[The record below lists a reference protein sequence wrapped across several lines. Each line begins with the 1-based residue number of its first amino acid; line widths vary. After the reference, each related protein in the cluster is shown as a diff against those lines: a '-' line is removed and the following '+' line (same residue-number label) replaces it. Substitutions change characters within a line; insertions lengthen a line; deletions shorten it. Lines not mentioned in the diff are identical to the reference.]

1 MEKGI
6 PRLIK
11 VSHPQ
16 LRRFRKTLRL
26 ILREAF
32 NSKVQNIYEQISIC
46 LKNVSLSTFERE
58 KEIAKLDEE
67 EKLLGEA
74 YWSAPLGCAVCG
86 TQAIEDDLKFN
97 RYNRQWF
104 CEPCYTANQE
114 YYKKNPH
121 PWLPNWKA
129 LYP

>member
-11 VSHPQ
+11 VSYPQ

-32 NSKVQNIYEQISIC
+32 NSRVRNICEQVSIC
-46 LKNVSLSTFERE
+46 LKNVSLSPFERE
-58 KEIAKLDEE
+58 KEIAKLGEE

-86 TQAIEDDLKFN
+86 TGAIEDDLKFN
-97 RYNRQWF
+97 RFNRQWF
-104 CEPCYTANQE
+104 CEICYNENQE

-121 PWLPNWKA
+121 PWLPNWKT